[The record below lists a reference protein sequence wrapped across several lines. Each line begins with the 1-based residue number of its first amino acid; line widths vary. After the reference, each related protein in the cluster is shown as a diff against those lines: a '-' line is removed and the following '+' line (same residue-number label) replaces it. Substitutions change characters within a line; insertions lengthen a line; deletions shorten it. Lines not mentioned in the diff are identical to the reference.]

1 VSIVSGARTLALTC
15 AFFLSSAAGSGHAR
29 AEAPTPLS
37 PIPSGSA
44 AAIDSLDSLFAM
56 LARSPGFFARFHEE
70 KQIALLVAPLK
81 NDGTIHFDRERGLAR
96 HTLTPQKQSVL
107 LSGST
112 LTLWDGT
119 KTETVPLQ
127 SSAPLRALAQSFSLL
142 LAADRAGLEKSFSL
156 GFQTTSGQGWH
167 LTLAPLAADLKKLV
181 TQVEVTG
188 EGRTPKT
195 LIVREASG
203 DASTTTLSD
212 VDMSRRYTASEAAA
226 LFKVPPSAP

>member
-1 VSIVSGARTLALTC
+1 MSGRL
-15 AFFLSSAAGSGHAR
+15 AR
-29 AEAPTPLS
+29 ALVAFASLACAGALAEARAAEPAAPL
-37 PIPSGSA
+37 A
-44 AAIDSLDSLFAM
+44 TIDSADALFAM

-81 NDGTIHFDRERGLAR
+81 NDGTIHFDRQRGLAR
-96 HTLTPQKQSVL
+96 HTASPQKQSVL

-112 LTLWDGT
+112 LTLWDGA

-156 GFQTTSGQGWH
+156 SFQTKGQAWQ
-167 LTLAPLAADLKKLV
+167 LALVPIAADLRKLV
-181 TQVEVTG
+181 TQVDVAG
-188 EGRTPKT
+188 EGSTPKT
-195 LIVREASG
+195 LVVREASG
-203 DASTTTLSD
+203 DESTTTLTD
-212 VDMSRRYTASEAAA
+212 VDLNRRYSEREAAA